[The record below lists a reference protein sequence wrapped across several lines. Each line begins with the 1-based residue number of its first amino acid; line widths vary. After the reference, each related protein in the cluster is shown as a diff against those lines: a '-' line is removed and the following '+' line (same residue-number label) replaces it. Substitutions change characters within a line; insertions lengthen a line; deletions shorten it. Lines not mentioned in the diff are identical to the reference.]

1 MKAKSES
8 TAKRSKKVSSDIK
21 TTTEKKAV
29 NKVVKKVS
37 GPTEAEIRA
46 KAEQLYKERIA
57 KNVPGTQESD
67 WLTAE
72 KILRGLK

>member
-21 TTTEKKAV
+21 TTTGKKAV
-29 NKVVKKVS
+29 SKVVKKES

-57 KNVPGTQESD
+57 KNIPGTQESD
-67 WLTAE
+67 WLNAE
-72 KILRGLK
+72 KILKGLK

>member
-8 TAKRSKKVSSDIK
+8 TAKRSRKVSVESK
-21 TTTEKKAV
+21 ATTEKKAV
-29 NKVVKKVS
+29 NKVLKKES

-57 KNVPGTQESD
+57 KNIHGTQESD
-67 WLTAE
+67 WLKAE